1 MEIKINNQ
9 KINIY
14 TTDSNIFKDIK
25 IIDDINSINDKIIIR
40 INKDY
45 LKETE
50 NRRNIILE
58 LFNKTELHFTP
69 FVEGYKYIP
78 PKIPVVFWKTVRGT
92 LPILPINE
100 KLKQSIQEFIRE
112 KMKKIETKYFEQ
124 NPKPL
129 SQQGIIEIIGDSQ
142 KNFQTLQS
150 ILSKYNVKLLP
161 LDKNKNKYIEE
172 NKTKLFLN
180 HFVLG
185 NKNTNEKME
194 IIKNIIK
201 SGGLISKEIRKETRI
216 NSNGIGSFDEY
227 GGGSNYVF
235 FRLSKEKDI
244 GDFVFSIEPI
254 EIPNSIIHQVDAWG
268 DTTNNNICI
277 KPEKIN
283 ESFIGEVLI
292 PHFVPLKYLLQ
303 INVNTEEEKQML
315 IKKLKEEGIEKINDK
330 KLEEV
335 IRVKSNTEKN
345 KEKYLITLV
354 RIFSL
359 IIYPSI
365 GWIDK
370 TGIISKILRK
380 IYDKLV

>member
-25 IIDDINSINDKIIIR
+25 IIDDINSTNDKIIIR

-50 NRRNIILE
+50 KIKNIMLE

-69 FVEGYKYIP
+69 FIEGYKYTP
-78 PKIPVVFWKTVRGT
+78 PKVHVVFWKTVRGT
-92 LPILPINE
+92 LLVLPINE
-100 KLKQSIQEFIRE
+100 KLKQSIQEFIGE

-129 SQQGIIEIIGDSQ
+129 PQQGIIEIIGDSQ

-150 ILSKYNVKLLP
+150 ILSKYNIKLLP
-161 LDKNKNKYIEE
+161 LGKNKNKYIEE

-180 HFVLG
+180 HFLLG
-185 NKNTNEKME
+185 NKNTFEKIE

-201 SGGLISKEIRKETRI
+201 SGGLISKELRKETGI

-235 FRLSKEKDI
+235 FRLSNEKDI
-244 GDFVFSIEPI
+244 GDLVFSIEPI

-268 DTTNNNICI
+268 DTTNNNIRL
-277 KPEKIN
+277 KPEELN
-283 ESFIGEVLI
+283 ELFIGEVLI

-330 KLEEV
+330 NLEEV
-335 IRVKSNTEKN
+335 IKVKSSTEKG
-345 KEKYLITLV
+345 KEKHLKLLV
-354 RIFSL
+354 RIFSFV
-359 IIYPSI
+359 IYPSI

-370 TGIISKILRK
+370 KGITSKILRK